1 MIEDALNFSYG
12 LSTASKNQSLMTWKS
27 SKQIYFGCLLI
38 LFLLDKV
45 LTFELPT
52 IFHMYSKVAILKR
65 EKKSRRIKEECVCVR
80 VRTSGQEGGAATD
93 GILNS
98 QLYSP
103 HKQSTRKEW
112 STEKN
117 LKKNSSRLFWRI
129 FVMSRGT
136 DDQRVGSQEDLALL
150 EERCTRWDFEGNY
163 GLYLEL

>member
-45 LTFELPT
+45 LTFELPI
-52 IFHMYSKVAILKR
+52 IFHTYSKVVILKR
-65 EKKSRRIKEECVCVR
+65 EKKSRRIKEVCVC

-98 QLYSP
+98 HCTVPTNKAL
-103 HKQSTRKEW
+103 
-112 STEKN
+112 EKSGQQKKI
-117 LKKNSSRLFWRI
+117 KKNSSCLFWKI

-150 EERCTRWDFEGNY
+150 EEGCTRWDFEGNY